1 MTNDDDVCND
11 KEKKIFGRFCHF
23 LAAAIDFFQYQI
35 DVTLSSTLHTEV
47 RQMTKL
53 LSFDMNE
60 KKNIIDDF
68 KLVFMLEMSH
78 SYSNLY
84 YPNLPTRT
92 IIYIF

>member
-11 KEKKIFGRFCHF
+11 KEKNIFGRFCHF

-53 LSFDMNE
+53 LSFDKNE
-60 KKNIIDDF
+60 KKIMISGLF
-68 KLVFMLEMSH
+68 FMLGMSH
-78 SYSNLY
+78 SYFS
-84 YPNLPTRT
+84 
-92 IIYIF
+92 IY

>member
-53 LSFDMNE
+53 LSFDRNE
-60 KKNIIDDF
+60 KKIIYNF
-68 KLVFMLEMSH
+68 RLVFFMLKMSH
-78 SYSNLY
+78 SYFSMD
-84 YPNLPTRT
+84 
-92 IIYIF
+92 

>member
-53 LSFDMNE
+53 LSFDRNE
-60 KKNIIDDF
+60 KKNHDF
-68 KLVFMLEMSH
+68 RLVF
-78 SYSNLY
+78 YAWNV
-84 YPNLPTRT
+84 TF
-92 IIYIF
+92 IF